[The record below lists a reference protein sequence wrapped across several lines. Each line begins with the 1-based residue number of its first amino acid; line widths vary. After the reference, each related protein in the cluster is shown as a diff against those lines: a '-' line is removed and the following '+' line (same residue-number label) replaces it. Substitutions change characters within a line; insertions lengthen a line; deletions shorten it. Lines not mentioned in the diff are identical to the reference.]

1 MRITV
6 DKRGRV
12 DLRAESELPMSAEAA
27 WRWLRDFRRFACQDL
42 FHRVVELEAAE
53 PRAGAAF
60 RLKHEFAGIHVWR
73 VGRILFWNEGES
85 YAFSDLSQRGPRA
98 GFPHVYTH
106 ELLPVSANCCRLRL
120 SVRGRWTATFI
131 PRPLVRLWLAAI
143 MLKTRA
149 SMRNALLLSE
159 LRERRR
165 PDVDPGFL

>member
-1 MRITV
+1 MLQITV

-42 FHRVVELEAAE
+42 FHRVVELDMEE
-53 PRAGAAF
+53 PQAGVAF
-60 RLKHEFAGIHVWR
+60 RLKHQFAGIHVWR
-73 VGRILFWNEGES
+73 VGRILTWNEGCS

-106 ELLPVSANCCRLRL
+106 ELQPIADDRCCLRL
-120 SVRGRWTATFI
+120 SVRGLWTATFV
-131 PRPLVRLWLAAI
+131 PRPLVRLWLAAV

-159 LRERRR
+159 LRAGAPARFQGR
-165 PDVDPGFL
+165 